1 VPIDTEPDTPD
12 IELPEPTYSAPLTL
26 PELDV
31 PVLST
36 KRPLTPPAP
45 ALAVRRR
52 STPLLVVVLYP
63 LVTLT

>member
-1 VPIDTEPDTPD
+1 
-12 IELPEPTYSAPLTL
+12 L
-26 PELDV
+26 PELEV

-36 KRPLTPPAP
+36 NRPLTPPELP